1 MNYRFLVSARSEFKD
16 DVDYY
21 NQRQEGLGI
30 EFAQEMD
37 IVIGRILADPT
48 SYEKYSENI
57 YSLRTKRFPY
67 AVFYS
72 LEDENVVILAVMRLR
87 RKQGDWKDR
96 IE

>member
-16 DVDYY
+16 AVDYY

-30 EFAQEMD
+30 EFAQEVD
-37 IVIGRILADPT
+37 VVVGRILADPT
-48 SYEKYSENI
+48 SYEKFSENI

-67 AVFYS
+67 AVFYA
-72 LEDENVVILAVMRLR
+72 LDDETVVILAVMHLR
-87 RKQGDWKDR
+87 RKQGYWKDR

>member
-1 MNYRFLVSARSEFKD
+1 MNYRFLESARSEFQEA
-16 DVDYY
+16 VDYY

-37 IVIGRILADPT
+37 FVIERILADPT
-48 SYEKYSENI
+48 SYEKGSGNV

-67 AVFYS
+67 AVFYA
-72 LEDENVVILAVMRLR
+72 LEDETVVILAVMHLR
-87 RKQGDWKDR
+87 RKQGYWKDR